1 MNLLILEN
9 NPYKCKYIFNYISNS
24 KIKINLCNIAYTSN
38 EAIKILNRNN
48 INIIF
53 IDFDTL
59 TIPYE
64 NLLNFIFNKFYV
76 IISVTNITIN
86 SSKTHCKM
94 YTYKNIKT
102 ALNFLVDFVLKHEQS
117 EKYIKEKIVKE
128 LKILGYN
135 IEYLGTKYLLE
146 TIYILSIL
154 KDYNDNNLEKDIYP
168 IVAKKI
174 WKNSSQY

>member
-1 MNLLILEN
+1 
-9 NPYKCKYIFNYISNS
+9 
-24 KIKINLCNIAYTSN
+24 
-38 EAIKILNRNN
+38 
-48 INIIF
+48 
-53 IDFDTL
+53 
-59 TIPYE
+59 
-64 NLLNFIFNKFYV
+64 
-76 IISVTNITIN
+76 
-86 SSKTHCKM
+86 M

-168 IVAKKI
+168 IVAKKYGKTVHNI
-174 WKNSSQY
+174 KCNIRNATEIMYYDNQEELIIEYLKDYKNSKIGTKIIILAILKKVKN